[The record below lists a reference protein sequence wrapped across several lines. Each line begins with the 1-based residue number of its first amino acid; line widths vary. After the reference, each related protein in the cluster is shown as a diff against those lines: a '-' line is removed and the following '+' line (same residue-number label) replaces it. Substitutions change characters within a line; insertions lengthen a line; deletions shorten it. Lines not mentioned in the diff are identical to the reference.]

1 MSTPTKSFNFQKI
14 IGLSLLALNFAL
26 GYAILFWDKFIDEAD
41 NLVVGS
47 LIFSGETLYRDIFS
61 HHFPFPYFWMAA
73 VVAVFGK
80 SLFAA
85 RLSLLAFQVA
95 SFFIAMKISARY
107 LLVGLVALLWGILRP
122 FYFGHA
128 LFYSSFAGVALF
140 VVLLGTLRAFD
151 EDFKPAWVHW
161 LTIGLFSLVALLSNP
176 LTIYAMAVAL
186 VFLFIHQRASA
197 CRAGLVIAMGLVIFA
212 GWLLATGTLTLFWQS
227 VIEFNAQVYSKYIYT
242 APVRIM
248 DFAKNALSGLGILN
262 PSLYDINPF
271 KIVDMR
277 YVQLDN
283 WLFTGFL
290 FRAAIIICTILLLAK
305 RKFSLAAFI
314 YLFAAATLVIAKTS
328 FRAQPFI
335 FTALFAISAILT
347 DEFGACLPSISWRRA
362 QQWARIAILLL
373 AVWMGFRFT
382 SQIYQER
389 NKLSYEVHFK
399 DEEKHAAQIMKL
411 TCGQAD
417 VLLADYPTGIY
428 SYWFTDLQPASKYLF
443 LWPWVAEVGQD
454 EVIAQ
459 LHDEELV
466 IVILN
471 NGIVWGQYDTAEY
484 LRPLNDFLNENYQ
497 RVGPNTFLSPELF
510 ARCNK

>member
-1 MSTPTKSFNFQKI
+1 MSTPTKSFNFQKM
-14 IGLSLLALNFAL
+14 IGLSLLALNCAL
-26 GYAILFWDKFIDEAD
+26 GYVILFWDKFIDEAD

-47 LIFSGETLYRDIFS
+47 LMFSGETLYRDIFS

-73 VVAVFGK
+73 VVAIFGK

-95 SFFIAMKISARY
+95 SFFIAMKISGRY
-107 LLVGLVALLWGILRP
+107 LLVGLTALLWGILRP

-128 LFYSSFAGVALF
+128 LFYSSFTGVALF
-140 VVLLGTLRAFD
+140 VVLIGTLRACD
-151 EDFKPAWVHW
+151 EDFQPSWIHS
-161 LTIGLFSLVALLSNP
+161 LTVGLFALIAFLCNP
-176 LTIYAMAVAL
+176 LTVYTIAIAL
-186 VFLFIHQRASA
+186 TFLFWRQRGSGLK
-197 CRAGLVIAMGLVIFA
+197 AGLVFSAGIFMFIL
-212 GWLLATGTLTLFWQS
+212 WLLATGTLTLFWQS
-227 VIEFNAQVYSKYIYT
+227 VIEFNAQVYSKYIYA
-242 APVRIM
+242 APVRVLDLI
-248 DFAKNALSGLGILN
+248 KNAASGLGIFN

-271 KIVDMR
+271 KILDTR

-290 FRAAIIICTILLLAK
+290 FRAAILICTILLLAK
-305 RKFSLAAFI
+305 RKFSLAAFL

-335 FTALFAISAILT
+335 FTALFAVSAILT
-347 DEFGACLPSISWRRA
+347 DEFGAPLSSSAWRRA
-362 QQWARIAILLL
+362 QQWTRIVILLL

-382 SQIYQER
+382 SQIYGER

-399 DEEKHAAQIMKL
+399 DEEKRAAQIMKL
-411 TCGQAD
+411 TCGQPG

-443 LWPWVAEVGQD
+443 LWPWTAEIGQD

-459 LHDEELV
+459 LRDAELV
-466 IVILN
+466 IVVLE
-471 NGIVWGQYDTAEY
+471 NGVVWNQYDTAEY
-484 LRPLNDFLNENYQ
+484 LGPLNEFLNENYR
-497 RVGPNTFLSPELF
+497 RVGANTFLSPELF
-510 ARCNK
+510 ARCNQ